1 MRETE
6 PGLWMRRR
14 PEGDRPGQGR
24 MRGMAMIAWIMAVL
38 TSPLPALEEEE
49 EGSFYGEVP
58 LLLEQEWVWG
68 QSLSLVLSPD

>member
-1 MRETE
+1 
-6 PGLWMRRR
+6 
-14 PEGDRPGQGR
+14 
-24 MRGMAMIAWIMAVL
+24 MAMIAWIMAVL
-38 TSPLPALEEEE
+38 TSPLPALEEE